1 MADISGNGYGNARE
15 EVVMVNLKD
24 EVEHQQEMEDIHN
37 PRPLKK
43 QDSLLSVSVPF
54 LQKLIA
60 EFLGTYF
67 LVFTGCASVV
77 VNMQNDN
84 VVTLPGIAIVWGLTI
99 MVLIYS
105 LGHISGAH
113 INPAVTIAFASCGRF
128 PLKQVPAYVISQVI
142 GSTLAAA
149 TLRLLFGLDHD
160 VCSGKHDVFIGSS
173 PVGSDLQA
181 FTMEFIVTFYLMFI
195 ISGVAT
201 DNRAVSIFI
210 SSYVVKFDGLY

>member
-1 MADISGNGYGNARE
+1 M
-15 EVVMVNLKD
+15 
-24 EVEHQQEMEDIHN
+24 
-37 PRPLKK
+37 
-43 QDSLLSVSVPF
+43 
-54 LQKLIA
+54 
-60 EFLGTYF
+60 
-67 LVFTGCASVV
+67 
-77 VNMQNDN
+77 
-84 VVTLPGIAIVWGLTI
+84 
-99 MVLIYS
+99 
-105 LGHISGAH
+105 
-113 INPAVTIAFASCGRF
+113 
-128 PLKQVPAYVISQVI
+128 I